1 MTLKHAKSIAIGL
14 MGTFLM
20 VLLGAVLFLSH
31 HFAYGATDGLEV
43 TYVPKDVAAEDKY
56 VPVGLILPGNK
67 APKQV
72 QAHMEALKQ
81 ELAPHLIPTPA
92 GYSKEHLAKCL
103 VEVLQDPVSRRN
115 KDPEPY
121 YRIECWSA
129 PLWKEDKGLHPAISV
144 PKTPIEAAVILRHF
158 SRVHFARVG
167 ESVTKQV
174 VRHGALGT

>member
-1 MTLKHAKSIAIGL
+1 MTLERAKGIAIGL
-14 MGTFLM
+14 MGTLLI
-20 VLLGAVLFLSH
+20 VLLGAVLLLSH

-72 QAHMEALKQ
+72 QAHMTALKQ
-81 ELAPHLIPTPA
+81 ELAPHLIPTPE
-92 GYSKEHLAKCL
+92 GYGKEHLAKCM
-103 VEVLQDPVSRRN
+103 VETIQDPVSRKN

-121 YRIECWSA
+121 YRIECCSF
-129 PLWKEDKGLHPAISV
+129 PLWKGDKGLCPAVSV
-144 PKTPIEAAVILRHF
+144 PKTPIEAVVIIAHF
-158 SRVHFARVG
+158 SRLHFARVG

-174 VRHGALGT
+174 VHHRALGT